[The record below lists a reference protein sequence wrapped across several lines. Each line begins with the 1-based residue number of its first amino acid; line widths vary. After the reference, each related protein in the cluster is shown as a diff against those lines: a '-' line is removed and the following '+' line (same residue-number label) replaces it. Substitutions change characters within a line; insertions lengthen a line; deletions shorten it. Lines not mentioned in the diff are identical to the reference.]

1 MAHPVHANQGPSTA
15 NHNSRYMESDVLT
28 EASQSRGSRKVKGIG
43 SEFSN
48 SSVVPETSLLAP
60 L

>member
-1 MAHPVHANQGPSTA
+1 MAHPVPTKVLLQPTTTA
-15 NHNSRYMESDVLT
+15 AIWKVIYVLT

-48 SSVVPETSLLAP
+48 SSVVPETSLLAT